1 MSQPKKYPELPR
13 KKLGPGWWLGNRHYT
28 MYMLREITSFF
39 VAAYSILYIYQ
50 IVLLANSPGSYT
62 RYLDVLKNPLMIG
75 FNIIILG
82 FTLYHALTWFMLIGR
97 IQPIKLGSF
106 KTTPVQA
113 LIINTVLLVV
123 ISGAISTIFFM
134 GK

>member
-1 MSQPKKYPELPR
+1 
-13 KKLGPGWWLGNRHYT
+13 

-50 IVLLANSPGSYT
+50 IVLLANSPGSYA
-62 RYLDVLKNPLMIG
+62 RYLDLLKNPLMIG

-82 FTLYHALTWFMLIGR
+82 FTLYHAVTWFMLIGR

-106 KTTPVQA
+106 TTTPVQA

-123 ISGAISTIFFM
+123 ISGAIITIFFM

>member
-1 MSQPKKYPELPR
+1 MPQPKKYPELPR

-50 IVLLANSPGSYT
+50 IVLLANSPGSYA

-75 FNIIILG
+75 FSIIILG

-106 KTTPVQA
+106 TTTPVQA
-113 LIINTVLLVV
+113 LVINAVLLVV
-123 ISGAISTIFFM
+123 ISGAIITIFFM

>member
-13 KKLGPGWWLGNRHYT
+13 KKLGPGWWLSNRHYT

-50 IVLLANSPGSYT
+50 IVLLANSPGSYA
-62 RYLDVLKNPLMIG
+62 RYLDVLKSPLMIG
-75 FNIIILG
+75 FSIIILG

-106 KTTPVQA
+106 TTTPVQA

-123 ISGAISTIFFM
+123 ISGAIITIFFM
-134 GK
+134 DK

>member
-1 MSQPKKYPELPR
+1 MPQPKKYPELPR

-50 IVLLANSPGSYT
+50 IVLLANSPGSYA
-62 RYLDVLKNPLMIG
+62 RYLDSLKNPLMIG

-82 FTLYHALTWFMLIGR
+82 FTLYHALTWFTLIGR

-123 ISGAISTIFFM
+123 ISGAIITIFFM